1 MAEVRRYPRNFV
13 HTAVVELHLSCGV
26 GLCVYLYL

>member
-1 MAEVRRYPRNFV
+1 MAEVRRNFV

-26 GLCVYLYL
+26 DLCVHLYL